1 MQTATYRPS
10 PDYLVRAA
18 LAWAR
23 NADRLDRLT
32 EVERTLMLDLRPDPT
47 APAVLAHAT
56 KDALVKAWLSGRV
69 LFLSFRDADM
79 LVTREYALPREFG
92 DEQRVAA

>member
-1 MQTATYRPS
+1 MTTPHRPA

-23 NADRLDRLT
+23 NNGRFDRLT
-32 EVERTLMLDLRPDPT
+32 EVERVLILDLRPDPT

-56 KDALVKAWLSGRV
+56 KETLVKAWLSGRV
-69 LFLSFRDADM
+69 LFLSFRERDL